1 MAGGGIG
8 VDFSLKGLPKMMP
21 GLIVCMILGWAALQ
35 WDTSIHTWEKEY
47 KAAEKIL
54 KAEKEGKS
62 FLPYEEYKVQQK
74 NSYEKKQVEYKALL
88 ETNKAAL
95 AKAAPYETSK
105 DTPKI
110 KTPEKPKKPTILK
123 QADYDQL
130 VVTKALP
137 GKFSFGK
144 LMVECQLT
152 YVAILLLGGMLVR
165 NTLGLPDILK
175 AGTLAARPLI
185 KPGIVILGAYYLW
198 SNVLKV
204 GVFGLIM
211 VLVFVLGT
219 AIMISFWGRRAKVD
233 GGLAG
238 LMSAGVGVCGVSAA
252 VAVAPVV
259 NAKPR
264 DFFYAIGTIL
274 LFGTLG
280 LFLFPYIGKALGMTQ
295 PVFGAWVG
303 TAVLNTAQLVAC
315 ASWYGHESLLT
326 ANIINIVRVSF
337 IPLIVM
343 WAIYF
348 YVVQPA
354 AAAGG
359 STEKINAFKVIRE
372 KFPIFILGF
381 FVMVTMNEFGVFTPE
396 QRDILGKELLK
407 LFFAIGFAGVGL
419 NIAFDDLKKAGGTAF
434 VIGFAAA
441 ALKATGAAI
450 AVIMI
455 GEKFFAVL

>member
-8 VDFSLKGLPKMMP
+8 VDFSLKGLPKMIP
-21 GLIVCMILGWAALQ
+21 GLLVCIILGWAALQ
-35 WDTSIHTWEKEY
+35 WDTSIHRWEAEY
-47 KAAEKIL
+47 KAADKIL
-54 KAEKEGKS
+54 KAEKEGKP
-62 FLPYEEYKVQQK
+62 FLAYDEYKAKQADSYAKKQEEYKGLIK
-74 NSYEKKQVEYKALL
+74 AHKEKV
-88 ETNKAAL
+88 AAASPEE
-95 AKAAPYETSK
+95 AKKMKE
-105 DTPKI
+105 
-110 KTPEKPKKPTILK
+110 PEKPKKPTILK
-123 QADYDQL
+123 QADYNQL
-130 VVTKALP
+130 VSEKAML
-137 GKFSFGK
+137 GKFSFGSR
-144 LMVECQLT
+144 MVQFQLT
-152 YVAILLLGGMLVR
+152 YVAVLLLGGMLVR
-165 NTLGLPDILK
+165 NTVGLPDMLK

-211 VLVFVLGT
+211 VLLFVLGT
-219 AIMISFWGRRAKVD
+219 AILISIWGRKAKVD
-233 GGLAG
+233 GGLSG

-280 LFLFPYIGKALGMTQ
+280 LFLFPYIGKALGMSQ

-303 TAVLNTAQLVAC
+303 TAVLNTAQLVAA

-348 YVVQPA
+348 YVVKPA

-359 STEKINAFKVIRE
+359 SSEKINALQVVKE

-381 FVMVTMNEFGVFTPE
+381 FIMVTLNEFGVFTPE

-407 LFFAIGFAGVGL
+407 IFFAIGFAGVGL

-434 VIGFAAA
+434 VIGFSAASI
-441 ALKATGAAI
+441 KAIGAAI
-450 AVIMI
+450 AVMMI
-455 GEKFFAVL
+455 GESFFSVM

>member
-1 MAGGGIG
+1 MASGGIG
-8 VDFSLKGLPKMMP
+8 VDYSLKGLPRMMP
-21 GLIVCMILGWAALQ
+21 GLIVCFILGWLALQ
-35 WDTSIHTWEKEY
+35 WDSSIHQWSGSFKE
-47 KAAEKIL
+47 AGAIL
-54 KAEKEGKS
+54 KDEKSGKPL
-62 FLPYEEYKVQQK
+62 LPYEAYKQEK
-74 NSYEKKQVEYKALL
+74 NARYAEKREAYNAQLDAHEA
-88 ETNKAAL
+88 ERAL
-95 AKAAPYETSK
+95 ASPADAKQLKAP
-105 DTPKI
+105 D
-110 KTPEKPKKPTILK
+110 KPKKPHIL
-123 QADYDQL
+123 QPADYAQL
-130 VVTKALP
+130 VEEQAIP
-137 GKFSFGK
+137 GRLAFGK
-144 LMVECQLT
+144 LMIELQLT
-152 YVAILLLGGMLVR
+152 YVAVLLLGGMLVR
-165 NTLGLPDILK
+165 NTLGLPEILR
-175 AGTLAARPLI
+175 AGTVAARPLI

-219 AIMISFWGRRAKVD
+219 AVLISLWARKAKVD
-233 GGLAG
+233 DGLSG

-280 LFLFPYIGKALGMTQ
+280 LFTFPYIGQALGMSQ

-303 TAVLNTAQLVAC
+303 TAVLNTAQLVAA

-337 IPLIVM
+337 IPLIVL

-348 YVVQPA
+348 YVVKPA

-359 STEKINAFKVIRE
+359 SSEKIDPWQVIKD

-381 FVMVTMNEFGVFTPE
+381 FVMVTLNELGVFTPD

-407 LFFAIGFAGVGL
+407 IFFAVGFAGVGL

-434 VIGFAAA
+434 MIGFVAAT
-441 ALKATGAAI
+441 LKAVLAAV
-450 AVIMI
+450 AVIAI
-455 GEKFFAVL
+455 GTEFFSVH